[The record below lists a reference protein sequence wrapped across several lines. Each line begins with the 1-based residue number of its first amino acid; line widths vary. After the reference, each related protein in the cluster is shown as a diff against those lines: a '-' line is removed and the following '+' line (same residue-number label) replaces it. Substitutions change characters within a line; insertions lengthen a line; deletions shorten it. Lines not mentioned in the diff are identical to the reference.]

1 MGHRRSRV
9 DRFIYR
15 QGLANGYQAQHHGNR
30 KKRWACWGYFHHLCR
45 WPAHAVAWLVVKKE
59 AVIFSLGKN
68 AGVGTPLRSTK
79 RAQSPLFRMAEFQ
92 HAPLVSFCISH
103 KNRLHQLKETLPK
116 NLDDNR
122 LDQSKIEF
130 VLVDFESKE
139 DVGEWLMANY
149 PAELATGYLKYFQCT
164 GLDKWHS
171 PRAKNTAHRVSSGKI
186 LVNLDGDNFTGYR
199 GGMHVYN
206 AFMSS
211 PYDVCLWQYSGD
223 SQDGS
228 FGRIAVSR
236 DAFFAL
242 GGYNEEFLE
251 MGFQDRDLVN
261 RLEMIGA
268 QVILDMDARYNQ
280 AIVNEKYVPPGMKY
294 EVMRRYNRKLA
305 GRLIRTDNLVANAG
319 KMGLN
324 SVQQLMV
331 KKGNTLEYVAI

>member
-1 MGHRRSRV
+1 
-9 DRFIYR
+9 
-15 QGLANGYQAQHHGNR
+15 
-30 KKRWACWGYFHHLCR
+30 
-45 WPAHAVAWLVVKKE
+45 
-59 AVIFSLGKN
+59 VIFSLGKN
-68 AGVGTPLRSTK
+68 AGVGTPLRSTR

-103 KNRLHQLKETLPK
+103 KNRLHQVKETLPK
-116 NLDDNR
+116 NLADNR

-130 VLVDFESKE
+130 VLVDFESDE
-139 DVGEWLMANY
+139 DVGQWLMADFGE
-149 PAELATGYLKYFQCT
+149 ELASGYLKFYQCG

-171 PRAKNTAHRVSSGKI
+171 PKAKNTAHRVSSGKI

-228 FGRIAVSR
+228 FGRIAASR

-261 RLEMIGA
+261 RLEMMGA

-280 AIVNEKYVPPGMKY
+280 AIVNEKYTPPGMKY

-305 GRLIRTDNLVANAG
+305 GRLIRTDSLVANERHF
-319 KMGLN
+319 GLPA
-324 SVQQLMV
+324 VRQLII
-331 KKGNTLEYVAI
+331 KEGNKFEYVAI

>member
-1 MGHRRSRV
+1 M
-9 DRFIYR
+9 
-15 QGLANGYQAQHHGNR
+15 
-30 KKRWACWGYFHHLCR
+30 
-45 WPAHAVAWLVVKKE
+45 
-59 AVIFSLGKN
+59 IFSLGKN

-79 RAQSPLFRMAEFQ
+79 RAQSPVFRMPEFA

-103 KNRLHQLKETLPK
+103 KNRLHQVKETLPK
-116 NLDDNR
+116 NLADNR

-130 VLVDFESKE
+130 VFVDFESQE
-139 DVGEWLMANY
+139 DLGDWLMTEFA
-149 PAELATGYLKYFQCT
+149 PELTSGYLKFFLCK

-171 PRAKNTAHRVSSGKI
+171 PKAKNTAHRLSSGKI

-206 AFMSS
+206 GFMSS
-211 PYDVCLWQYSGD
+211 PYDICLWQYSGD

-228 FGRIAVSR
+228 FGRIAASR
-236 DAFFAL
+236 DAFFSL

-261 RLEMIGA
+261 RLEMIGS
-268 QVILDMDARYNQ
+268 QVMLDMDGRYNQ

-305 GRLIRTDNLVANAG
+305 GRLVRTDNLVANQG
-319 KMGLN
+319 FFGLTE
-324 SVQQLMV
+324 VQQLV
-331 KKGNTLEYVAI
+331 TSGGNKFEYVAI